1 MNFVYYVR
9 MLALFMRVSIQEEM
23 AYRANFFISL
33 LQSLLDLSVG
43 VLGIVVL
50 FSQINIIHGW
60 NFAATL
66 ALLGTY
72 LMISAIRAI
81 VIGPSFEAL
90 VGLDGEIWTGRFDF
104 TLLHPVPVQFL
115 ASFRRWRMP
124 PTIDLLLGFGVLIVA
139 ITKLSQA
146 LTLAH
151 VITFLITLLAGVLIL
166 YAILLFFASC
176 VFWSPGFLFT
186 WVFDGIF
193 QMARYPLG
201 LYPGWARL
209 ILTWIIPVG
218 VMTTV
223 PAQALTGDIPFFTLV
238 GTVAIAIVLVIGASA
253 LFQTGLRRYASA
265 SS

>member
-1 MNFVYYVR
+1 MYYIR
-9 MLALFMRVSIQEEM
+9 ILALFLRVSVQEEM

-43 VLGIVVL
+43 VLSIVVL
-50 FSQINIIHGW
+50 FSQITTIHGW

-72 LMISAIRAI
+72 LIISAIRAI
-81 VIGPSFEAL
+81 VIGPSFESLA
-90 VGLDGEIWTGRFDF
+90 GLDGDIWTGHFDF
-104 TLLHPVPVQFL
+104 TLLRPIPIQFH
-115 ASFRRWRMP
+115 ASFRRWRIL
-124 PTIDLLLGFGVLIVA
+124 PTIDLLLGIGVVVIATTQLAQLLTPLHILI
-139 ITKLSQA
+139 
-146 LTLAH
+146 
-151 VITFLITLLAGVLIL
+151 FLIALLAGMLIL

-193 QMARYPLG
+193 QMARYPLR

-209 ILTWIIPVG
+209 ILTWLIPVG

-223 PAQALTGDIPFFTLV
+223 PAQALTGDISFMTLA
-238 GTVAIAIVLVIGASA
+238 GTVIIAIVLVIGASV

>member
-1 MNFVYYVR
+1 MYYIR
-9 MLALFMRVSIQEEM
+9 ILALFLRVSVQEEM

-43 VLGIVVL
+43 VLSIVIL
-50 FSQINIIHGW
+50 FSQINTIHGW

-81 VIGPSFEAL
+81 VIGPSFKLLA
-90 VGLDGEIWTGRFDF
+90 GLDGDIWTGRFDF
-104 TLLHPVPVQFL
+104 MLLRPLPVQFL
-115 ASFRRWRMP
+115 ASFRRWRVL
-124 PTIDLLLGFGVLIVA
+124 PTIDLFLGIGVVVIA
-139 ITKLSQA
+139 TTKLAQV
-146 LTLAH
+146 LTPLH
-151 VITFLITLLAGVLIL
+151 VLTFLISLLAGMLIL

-223 PAQALTGDIPFFTLV
+223 PAQALTGDISFITLA
-238 GTVAIAIVLVIGASA
+238 GTVTIAIVLVIGASV
-253 LFQTGLRRYASA
+253 LFQTGLRRYSSA

>member
-1 MNFVYYVR
+1 LHPSFYQVLAFL
-9 MLALFMRVSIQEEM
+9 LALAFAWLLR
-23 AYRANFFISL
+23 FFW
-33 LQSLLDLSVG
+33 G
-43 VLGIVVL
+43 Y
-50 FSQINIIHGW
+50 W
-60 NFAATL
+60 L
-66 ALLGTY
+66 ALLAFWATQ
-72 LMISAIRAI
+72 ANA
-81 VIGPSFEAL
+81 
-90 VGLDGEIWTGRFDF
+90 
-104 TLLHPVPVQFL
+104 
-115 ASFRRWRMP
+115 
-124 PTIDLLLGFGVLIVA
+124 LLGIQDALIFLLAGQVFGVLIVA
-139 ITKLSQA
+139 ITKLSQT

-151 VITFLITLLAGVLIL
+151 VTTFLIALLAGVLIL

-223 PAQALTGDIPFFTLV
+223 PAQALTGDIPFITLA
-238 GTVAIAIVLVIGASA
+238 GTVAIAIVLVIVASV

>member
-1 MNFVYYVR
+1 MYYIR
-9 MLALFMRVSIQEEM
+9 MLALFLRVSVQEEM

-43 VLGIVVL
+43 VLSIVVL
-50 FSQINIIHGW
+50 FSQVNTIHGW

-66 ALLGTY
+66 ALSGTY

-81 VIGPSFEAL
+81 VIGPSFESL

-104 TLLHPVPVQFL
+104 TLLRPVPVQFL
-115 ASFRRWRMP
+115 ASFRRWRVL
-124 PTIDLLLGFGVLIVA
+124 PTIDLFLGIGVLVVA
-139 ITKLSQA
+139 TTKLSQT
-146 LTLAH
+146 LTIVH
-151 VITFLITLLAGVLIL
+151 VLTFLIALLAGILIL
-166 YAILLFFASC
+166 YAILLCFASC
-176 VFWSPGFLFT
+176 VFWSPGILFT

-223 PAQALTGDIPFFTLV
+223 PAQALTGNISAITLA
-238 GTVAIAIVLVIGASA
+238 GTVAIAIVLVIGASC
-253 LFQTGLRRYASA
+253 LFQTGLRRYSSA

>member
-1 MNFVYYVR
+1 MYYIRV
-9 MLALFMRVSIQEEM
+9 LAMFLRVSVQEEM

-43 VLGIVVL
+43 VLSIVVL
-50 FSQINIIHGW
+50 FSQVTTIHGW

-66 ALLGTY
+66 TLLGTY
-72 LMISAIRAI
+72 LIISAIRAI
-81 VIGPSFEAL
+81 VIGPSFESLA
-90 VGLDGEIWTGRFDF
+90 GLDGDIWTGRFDF
-104 TLLHPVPVQFL
+104 MLLRPIPVQFL
-115 ASFRRWRMP
+115 ASFRRWRVL
-124 PTIDLLLGFGVLIVA
+124 PTIDLMLGIAVVA
-139 ITKLSQA
+139 IATTQLAQL
-146 LTLAH
+146 LTPLH
-151 VITFLITLLAGVLIL
+151 ILTFLIALLAGMLIL

-186 WVFDGIF
+186 WVFDGLF

-209 ILTWIIPVG
+209 ILTWLIPIG

-223 PAQALTGDIPFFTLV
+223 PAQALTGDIPYMTLA
-238 GTVAIAIVLVIGASA
+238 GTVVVAIVLVIGASV